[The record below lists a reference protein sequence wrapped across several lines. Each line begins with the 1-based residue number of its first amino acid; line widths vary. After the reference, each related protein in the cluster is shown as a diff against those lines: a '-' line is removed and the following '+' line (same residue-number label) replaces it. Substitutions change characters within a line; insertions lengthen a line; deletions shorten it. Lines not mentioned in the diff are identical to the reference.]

1 LSYFSGY
8 FMRLFRPAIIAPLLC
23 SIYLIAIAVQSQ
35 HVYVWLT
42 LPNHSIPEELLPY
55 SYTAEGYDGYYGY
68 LIARDPVDAARTID
82 SPPYRFQRILLP
94 ALVRFFSFGQKDALP
109 YLFAGINLLMLGLG
123 TWGIE
128 YLLKEEGLSVWY
140 ALGYA
145 FTLGIF
151 GAVRMSL
158 AEPLAFGLVV
168 LGIVMTRRER
178 WLGAAALFAMAALAK
193 ETTLFFP
200 AAFGFYLLYQRKW
213 KEAMRFGLITLLP
226 FILWEAALYRVFGNW
241 GFSSGGSEG
250 FELIPFNAYFKILG
264 AGNIS
269 VSILYSV
276 LFLLFVF
283 VPLFWSF
290 WRCIRDFQLKQWT
303 IETQVLAFNIL
314 IIPFIPFTTFREING
329 LLRFIVG
336 MQIAI
341 IWYAASKKHSRP
353 LSYSTYWMFTCLLVI
368 SSDIYILGAA

>member
-1 LSYFSGY
+1 
-8 FMRLFRPAIIAPLLC
+8 MRLFRPAIVAPILC
-23 SIYLIAIAVQSQ
+23 LIYLIAIAIQSQ
-35 HVYVWLT
+35 HVLVWVT
-42 LPNHSIPEELLPY
+42 LPKHNIPDKLLPY
-55 SYTAEGYDGYYGY
+55 SYTEEGYDGYYGY
-68 LIARDPVDAARTID
+68 LIARDPLDAAYTID

-94 ALVRFFSFGQKDALP
+94 ALVRFLSFGQTDALP
-109 YLFAGINLLMLGLG
+109 YLFVGINLLMLGLG

-128 YLLKEEGLSVWY
+128 LLLKEARFSSWY

-151 GAVRMSL
+151 GTVRMSL
-158 AEPLAFGLVV
+158 AEPLAYGLVV
-168 LGIVMTRRER
+168 LGIVMMQREK

-200 AAFGFYLLYQRKW
+200 AAFGFYMLYARRW
-213 KEAMRFGLITLLP
+213 KEAIGFGLISLLP
-226 FILWEAALYRVFGNW
+226 FLLWEGALYRVFGAW
-241 GFSSGGSEG
+241 GFSSGGAEG
-250 FELIPFNAYFKILG
+250 FELVPFSAYFKILG
-264 AGNIS
+264 EGNLT
-269 VSILYSV
+269 VAILYSV

-283 VPLFWSF
+283 IPLFWSF
-290 WRCIRDFQLKQWT
+290 WRCLRDFQARQWT

-341 IWYAASKKHSRP
+341 IWYASNKRQLRP
-353 LSYSTYWMFTCLLVI
+353 LRYSTYWMFSCLLVI
-368 SSDIYILGAA
+368 VSDIYILSAA